1 MSTPAEAPKA
11 AVDMVTLE
19 INGETVQVA
28 KGSMIIQASDQ
39 AGIPVPRFCYHE
51 KLPIAANCRMCL
63 VDVEKTP
70 KPMPACATPVM
81 EGMKVYT
88 QSKRALDAQRNV
100 MEFLLVNH
108 PLDCPI
114 CDQGGECEL
123 QDVSMG
129 YGRSVSRYVDRKRVV
144 PDEDMGPLVA
154 TDMTRCIQC
163 TRCVRFSA
171 EISGTYELGGIY
183 RGENLQIGTFDG
195 KPLMSE
201 ISGNVIDVCPV
212 GALTNKVFRYKA
224 RAWELT
230 AKESLGYHDALGSNL
245 FLHSR
250 RGEVLRAVPR
260 DNEAVNECW
269 LSDRD
274 RYSHEGLYSTERA
287 TVPKIKENGVWRE
300 ASWEEALAAAAQALK
315 AAGTESG
322 ILAHPAS
329 SNEEAQMLVAIA
341 KAFGTSNLDHRIKQM
356 DFADAAVAEAFDAPV
371 SDFAVA
377 DTVVLVGCNLRHE
390 MPLLHQR
397 VHQAVKRGAKVH
409 VINPVDFDFS
419 FSTASKTLV
428 APSQMAA
435 ELSSLAAS
443 LPESGKA
450 LLVLGEI
457 AENHANASH
466 IRAVARELQQAGK
479 VRLCRIPQGANAIG
493 MAQAGMLPG
502 QEGKHA
508 SAMLDGSLKSVLLF
522 GIEPQYDFSE
532 TARATKALLS
542 ATVIACSAF
551 ETDALMALADILLPI
566 GALPEIQASLTNVNG
581 LDQRAE
587 AAGRLPG
594 LAQSGWRVLRAL
606 HDQSGAPAL
615 AFTDINGLR
624 AVAVKHNAVSGT
636 GKSSPAAKSEG
647 FERISTTPIYRS
659 DAVLRRAVALQSHP
673 LTHGARLVM
682 HPNDARNAGLS
693 EGQMAKVGDG
703 VGTAALP
710 VTISSKLAETCV
722 WIECGYDATA
732 HLSQTQPLAI
742 VRAVL

>member
-1 MSTPAEAPKA
+1 MSTTADKPPVAS
-11 AVDMVTLE
+11 DLVTLE
-19 INGETVQVA
+19 INGESVQIA
-28 KGSMIIQASDQ
+28 KGSMIIQASDA
-39 AGIPVPRFCYHE
+39 AGIPIPRFCYHD

-144 PDEDMGPLVA
+144 VDEDMGPLVA

-171 EISGTYELGGIY
+171 EIAGSYELGGIY

-230 AKESLGYHDALGSNL
+230 AKESIGYHDALGSNV

-260 DNEAVNECW
+260 DNESVNECW

-274 RYSHEGLYSTERA
+274 RYSHQGLYSNDRA
-287 TVPKIKENGVWRE
+287 TTPMLKDNGTWRE
-300 ASWEEALAAAAQALK
+300 ASWDEALAAAAAALK
-315 AAGTESG
+315 SNSGAETG

-329 SNEEAQMLVAIA
+329 SSEEGFMLAALA
-341 KAFGTSNLDHRIKQM
+341 KGLACSHLDHRLSQQ
-356 DFADAAVAEAFDAPV
+356 DFADNAVAECFDLG
-371 SDFAVA
+371 VA
-377 DTVVLVGCNLRHE
+377 EIARAETIVLVGCNVRHE

-397 VHQAVKRGAKVH
+397 IHQAVKRGAKVH
-409 VINPVDFDFS
+409 AVNPVDFEFS
-419 FSTASKTLV
+419 FEPGSKAIVPPSKMAQALQVLSASFEGEVVLI
-428 APSQMAA
+428 
-435 ELSSLAAS
+435 
-443 LPESGKA
+443 
-450 LLVLGEI
+450 LGEI
-457 AENHANASH
+457 AENQTNASH
-466 IRAVARELQQAGK
+466 IRAVAKRLQHNGQVK
-479 VRLCRIPQGANAIG
+479 LCRLPQGANAIG
-493 MAQAGMLPG
+493 LAAQGVLPG
-502 QEGKHA
+502 EGGKHA
-508 SAMLDGSLKSVLLF
+508 SAMLDGSMKTLLLF
-522 GIEPQYDFSE
+522 GIDPQFDFSDA
-532 TARATKALLS
+532 TRAVKALH
-542 ATVIACSAF
+542 AAKVIACSAYVSP
-551 ETDALMALADILLPI
+551 ALMETADVILPI
-566 GALPEIQASLTNVNG
+566 GLLPEIQASLCNVNG
-581 LDQRAE
+581 INQSAE
-587 AAGRLPG
+587 AAGKMPG

-606 HDQSGAPAL
+606 YDQAAL
-615 AFTDINGLR
+615 PTQAFTDIAGLR
-624 AVAVKHNAVSGT
+624 ESLNTQRPASGSGLSEIAVS
-636 GKSSPAAKSEG
+636 ADG
-647 FERISTTPIYRS
+647 FERISTRPIYRV
-659 DAVLRRAVALQSHP
+659 DAVTRRAEALQAHP
-673 LTHGARLVM
+673 LTLGARAVM
-682 HPNDARNAGLS
+682 HSNDAAKHGFSDGL
-693 EGQMAKVGDG
+693 MVKVGDG
-703 VGTAALP
+703 SGSAALP
-710 VTISSKLAETCV
+710 LALSSRVAEGCI
-722 WIECGYDATA
+722 WIESQYPATA
-732 HLSQTQPLAI
+732 PLSASVPLAI
-742 VRAVL
+742 VRAAL